1 MPDGD
6 DRRPVP
12 YVHAFEDGV
21 VDVARVGGKGASLAR
36 MFALGLPTPP
46 GFTIAADAWRAYRDA
61 GQAMPGEV
69 RTELAEH
76 VEGLA
81 RTLGRR
87 FGGDDPLMVSVRS
100 GAPVSMPG
108 MMDTILNLG
117 LGDAGVAALARRGEG
132 PLAWALYERL
142 LATFAEVVRGVSGA
156 EVAAAR
162 AAGDPRAVAAALLEL
177 IERASGAPFPQ
188 DPRAQLE
195 EAVEAVWRS
204 WDGRRARRYRRH
216 AGIDESLG
224 TAVTVQAMVFGNRD
238 PLSGTGVVF
247 TRDPAT
253 GEPGAY
259 GDFLAGAQGE
269 DVVDGSRDTEPLEA
283 LAALAPAALEDLS
296 AALGR
301 LERAYRDM
309 CDVEFTVESGRLWIL
324 QARVGARAGAA
335 AVRIAVD
342 MVDEGLVEID
352 EAIERVPLAA
362 LEQLQAPVLAA
373 GQELDVLGS
382 GTPAA
387 PGTAV
392 GVAAFDSGQA
402 EELAAGGADVV
413 LLRPETSPE
422 DIAGMI
428 AARGIVTAVGGRTSH
443 AAVVARGL
451 GRPAVCGVAGLEI
464 GAGEARIG
472 GRAVRA
478 GDALAV
484 DGDRGLVARGDGV
497 ALAVPEPDGRVA
509 RLLEWCDTRA
519 RVPIEPTLPEG
530 LPVLREPGDARPGLT
545 AAAVD
550 VEWEGQSSGALLER
564 TVQAARAAGV
574 GALRFVLP
582 EALRDGDLRLPPG
595 PWEAIV
601 AARGSWPARLLAAR
615 VSRP

>member
-1 MPDGD
+1 
-6 DRRPVP
+6 VP

-46 GFTIAADAWRAYRDA
+46 GFTIAADAWRAYRAA
-61 GQAMPGEV
+61 GDAMPAEV
-69 RTELAEH
+69 RAELAEH
-76 VEGLA
+76 VDRLERA
-81 RTLGRR
+81 LGRR

-117 LGDAGVAALARRGEG
+117 LGDAGVAALEQRGEG

-142 LATFAEVVRGVSGA
+142 LATFAEVVNGVPA
-156 EVAAAR
+156 ADVEAAR
-162 AAGDPRAVAAALLEL
+162 ASGEPRAAAAALLEL
-177 IERASGAPFPQ
+177 IERAPGPPFPQ

-195 EAVEAVWRS
+195 QAVEAVWRS
-204 WDGRRARRYRRH
+204 WDSRRARRYRRH

-224 TAVTVQAMVFGNRD
+224 TAVTVQTMVFGNRD
-238 PLSGTGVVF
+238 RLSGTGVVF

-253 GEPGAY
+253 GAPGAY

-283 LAALAPAALEDLS
+283 LAALAPAAMDDL
-296 AALGR
+296 AEALPR

-324 QARVGARAGAA
+324 QARVGARGGAA

-342 MVDEGLVEID
+342 MVDEGLIEIE

-373 GQELDVLGS
+373 GQELDVLGA

-392 GVAAFDSGQA
+392 GVAAFDSGHA

-451 GRPAVCGVAGLEI
+451 GRPAVCGVAGLEFE
-464 GAGEARIG
+464 AGEARLG

-484 DGDRGLVARGDGV
+484 DGDRGLVACGDGV
-497 ALAVPEPDGRVA
+497 VLAEPEPDRRVA
-509 RLLEWCDTRA
+509 RLLDWCDARR
-519 RVPIEPTLPEG
+519 RVPIEPASPDAVA
-530 LPVLREPGDARPGLT
+530 VLREPDDARPGLAT
-545 AAAVD
+545 AVVE
-550 VEWEGQSSGALLER
+550 VEWEGASSAALLER
-564 TVQAARAAGV
+564 TVAAALAADV
-574 GALRFVLP
+574 GSLRFALP
-582 EALRDGDLRLPPG
+582 ETLRDGDLRLPAG

-601 AARGSWPARLLAAR
+601 AAPGWWPARLLAAR
-615 VSRP
+615 VALA